1 MSNNRASPPWK
12 AVIKRSFAAN
22 IKENKQAGWSLRFF
36 PWGPEQFFP
45 RGPTVTHDS
54 FCLPP
59 VDQPISRSPPCA
71 PTAGPQTETSFFAVS
86 PARSTTGSPSGSRI
100 FPCSPPIYGP
110 RRLSRSSRTRGAN
123 CPDPTVCTY
132 TPCPTNQ
139 ISLTITF
146 SLARWFPAT
155 GDQFRITGRLH
166 PVAHHDSQIFPSTAV
181 PSHLLTHFNHI
192 DISKSAKALSSI
204 SQLIPHKSGT
214 RFSWDAERQRQWQLI
229 PDDIRATY
237 TWPTPGELQS
247 ESADAATNP
256 WLSSLEIPEKEKG
269 LFKHL
274 PDKEKGIF
282 KHHESDKDKAKALEE
297 GFKRFVVLVMEVEE
311 VDHIRLH
318 EKPHTGRTV
327 YKRRDDA
334 GDWSIAGVN
343 P

>member
-22 IKENKQAGWSLRFF
+22 IKENKQAAYL
-36 PWGPEQFFP
+36 
-45 RGPTVTHDS
+45 
-54 FCLPP
+54 
-59 VDQPISRSPPCA
+59 
-71 PTAGPQTETSFFAVS
+71 
-86 PARSTTGSPSGSRI
+86 
-100 FPCSPPIYGP
+100 
-110 RRLSRSSRTRGAN
+110 
-123 CPDPTVCTY
+123 
-132 TPCPTNQ
+132 
-139 ISLTITF
+139 
-146 SLARWFPAT
+146 SLATVRSNGRPANRNVVFRGFAGEEHDGLTEWESDLPVFTTDLRSAKIEQIQQNSWGELSWWFPAT

-282 KHHESDKDKAKALEE
+282 KHHESDKDKAKVLEE

-311 VDHIRLH
+311 VDHVRLH